1 MKVALLEERLQVRRV
16 ERGDAELISS
26 HRRRM
31 FAEDGRPQEE
41 LDAMSG
47 PFLAWIEER
56 LADGRYVGF
65 LVEEAGQ
72 VIAGIGLMVIDWP
85 PHFLH
90 PASSQRGY
98 ICNVFVEREHR
109 GKGLAAMLMERAEE
123 EFRRRGV
130 TYLVLHASKL
140 GRPVYERLG
149 WQNTAEMAKR
159 LPVE

>member
-1 MKVALLEERLQVRRV
+1 MQIRRV
-16 ERGDAELISS
+16 GVGDAELIAS

-31 FAEDGRPQEE
+31 FAEDGRPEEE
-41 LDAMSG
+41 LDALSE
-47 PFLAWIEER
+47 PFRQWIEER
-56 LADGRYVGF
+56 LEDGRYFGF
-65 LVEEAGQ
+65 LVEEAGE

-90 PASSQRGY
+90 PTSSQRGY
-98 ICNVFVEREHR
+98 VCNVFVEREHR

-140 GRPVYERLG
+140 GRPVYEKLG
-149 WQNTAEMAKR
+149 WKDTREMSKR
-159 LPVE
+159 LAPE

>member
-1 MKVALLEERLQVRRV
+1 MQVRRV
-16 ERGDAELISS
+16 EVGDADLISS

-31 FAEDGRPQEE
+31 FAEDGRPEEE
-41 LDAMSG
+41 LDALSG
-47 PFLAWIEER
+47 PFRAWIEER
-56 LADGRYVGF
+56 LEDGRYFGF
-65 LVEEAGQ
+65 LIEDAGE

-90 PASSQRGY
+90 PTSSQRGY
-98 ICNVFVEREHR
+98 VCNVFVEREHR

-140 GRPVYERLG
+140 GRPVYEKLG
-149 WQNTAEMAKR
+149 WKDTREMSKR
-159 LPVE
+159 LAPE